1 MKNANTNLVNRVTD
15 KLSQFHKKRAELT
28 EGVFPSHLIQEYEWV
43 LSRMKE
49 LNRSQIPQKK
59 MRQLE
64 HWDIPSPSEPPALQ
78 SMNSLFN

>member
-1 MKNANTNLVNRVTD
+1 MNSTILNENAKSLNLFHMKNANTNLVNRVTD

-49 LNRSQIPQKK
+49 LNRS
-59 MRQLE
+59 
-64 HWDIPSPSEPPALQ
+64 
-78 SMNSLFN
+78 